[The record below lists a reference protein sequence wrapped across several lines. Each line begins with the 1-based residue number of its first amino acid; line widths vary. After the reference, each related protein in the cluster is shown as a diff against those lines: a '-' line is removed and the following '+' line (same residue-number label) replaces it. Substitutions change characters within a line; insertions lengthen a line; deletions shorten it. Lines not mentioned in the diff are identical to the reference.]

1 MDVVT
6 RLSIGTTL
14 YKGGTIVT
22 EVFLREKKNELER
35 RNKIFS
41 FKALRFWEYKFIGY
55 IWIELTD
62 ENWT

>member
-22 EVFLREKKNELER
+22 EVFLREKKT
-35 RNKIFS
+35 S
-41 FKALRFWEYKFIGY
+41 
-55 IWIELTD
+55 
-62 ENWT
+62 